1 MLKTLASKINTKW
14 RDVIDEFI
22 NKYPE
27 KWNALE
33 TKYQNDRVD
42 FEGIL
47 EIFPKPE
54 NIFRCFNYFNPDETR
69 VVILGQDP
77 YHGAGQATG
86 LCFAVPN
93 GMKHPPSLRNIIRE
107 YNEEHVELSKT
118 IDNSDLEMWAKQGV
132 LMLNAALTVRE
143 KSPAAHMRY
152 WKDFTQFIIDYTV
165 ENTESVIFVAWGAF
179 AHQKMEK
186 VASPLGKTKN
196 HSLVVSSHPS
206 PLSCYKP
213 YKGFSSFVGSKPFGK
228 IDKLLLDKNKPVAM
242 KKYWSQGRIHWVYKF
257 D

>member
-1 MLKTLASKINTKW
+1 MLKTLASNIDTKW
-14 RDVIDEFI
+14 RDVINKFI
-22 NKYPE
+22 SEHPD
-27 KWNALE
+27 KWDALE
-33 TKYQNDRVD
+33 TKYKNEVAD

-118 IDNSDLEMWAKQGV
+118 IDNSDLEIWAKQGV
-132 LMLNAALTVRE
+132 LMLNASLTVRE
-143 KSPAAHMRY
+143 KSPATHMKY
-152 WKDFTQFIIDYTV
+152 WKDFTQFIIDYIV
-165 ENTESVIFVAWGAF
+165 ENTESVIFCRFGA
-179 AHQKMEK
+179 
-186 VASPLGKTKN
+186 VCTSKN
-196 HSLVVSSHPS
+196 GEGGQCTRKKQESFTCSW
-206 PLSCYKP
+206 
-213 YKGFSSFVGSKPFGK
+213 FSS
-228 IDKLLLDKNKPVAM
+228 ITT
-242 KKYWSQGRIHWVYKF
+242 
-257 D
+257 